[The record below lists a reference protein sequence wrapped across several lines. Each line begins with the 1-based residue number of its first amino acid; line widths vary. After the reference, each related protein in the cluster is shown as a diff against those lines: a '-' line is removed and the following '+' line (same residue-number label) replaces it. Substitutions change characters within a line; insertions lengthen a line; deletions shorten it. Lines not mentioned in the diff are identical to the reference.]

1 MHLVYRVMEGS
12 ASIEQVRAVLNEIEE
27 RHSVFLRPVDETLER
42 PFAGLAF
49 DDKLLGSAFYP
60 FSNF

>member
-1 MHLVYRVMEGS
+1 MEGS